1 MAYEFR
7 MNRRVEFV
15 DTDMAGIVHF
25 SNFFRFMEE
34 TEHAF
39 YRSLGFSVHE
49 RGESQGVGWPRVYA
63 ECEYR
68 SPLRFEDVVE
78 IHLLVKE
85 KTEKS
90 LQFTFLFSKVNEQR
104 VGELARGS
112 LKVVCVHQKRP
123 QDEMIAVPIP
133 QEIADKIEV
142 APKEISGS

>member
-1 MAYEFR
+1 MAYEFK
-7 MNRRVEFV
+7 MNRRVEFS

-25 SNFFRFMEE
+25 SVFLRFMEE

-39 YRSLGFSVHE
+39 YRSLGFSVYE
-49 RGESQGVGWPRVYA
+49 RGETQDIGWPRVYV

-90 LQFTFLFSKVNEQR
+90 LLYTFRFNKVNEQPVR
-104 VGELARGS
+104 ELARGS
-112 LKVVCVHQKRP
+112 LKVVCVRRERA
-123 QDEMIAVPIP
+123 QDEMIAIPIP
-133 QEIADKIEV
+133 QEIADRIEV
-142 APKEISGS
+142 APQEITS